1 MVNLPNVLSA
11 DLHPFGVTTSRA
23 TNTGAQKISGQT
35 NPRARLHQGDADF
48 CAGGASG
55 YSRFI
60 PPGAPSRPWQLIRFR
75 RFRSSLLALASLD
88 LACRDHR
95 PDFSATFTTIAFDD
109 SSLQWL
115 GISDLIAEPEG
126 PSFISRT
133 VTQPPCGPALL
144 VTQDP
149 IRTFTWR
156 VDHAC
161 IELEGV
167 ASSCVERYRLRISI
181 GRAARDGCSMSCC
194 LLLFCL
200 IEPAVS
206 VDAVL

>member
-1 MVNLPNVLSA
+1 MGQPPVLTSPNS
-11 DLHPFGVTTSRA
+11 
-23 TNTGAQKISGQT
+23 
-35 NPRARLHQGDADF
+35 
-48 CAGGASG
+48 
-55 YSRFI
+55 
-60 PPGAPSRPWQLIRFR
+60 FR

-144 VTQDP
+144 VTQGP
-149 IRTFTWR
+149 
-156 VDHAC
+156 
-161 IELEGV
+161 
-167 ASSCVERYRLRISI
+167 RL
-181 GRAARDGCSMSCC
+181 
-194 LLLFCL
+194 
-200 IEPAVS
+200 PT
-206 VDAVL
+206 

>member
-1 MVNLPNVLSA
+1 MKPEQASKVTMRMPIRR
-11 DLHPFGVTTSRA
+11 PFGDGSAPGFDITYPETRHQKTLQNQRTFHRSGWA
-23 TNTGAQKISGQT
+23 T
-35 NPRARLHQGDADF
+35 
-48 CAGGASG
+48 
-55 YSRFI
+55 
-60 PPGAPSRPWQLIRFR
+60 RPWQLIRFR

-149 IRTFTWR
+149 
-156 VDHAC
+156 
-161 IELEGV
+161 
-167 ASSCVERYRLRISI
+167 
-181 GRAARDGCSMSCC
+181 
-194 LLLFCL
+194 LLKLYHL
-200 IEPAVS
+200 SA
-206 VDAVL
+206 